1 MTAAIAIYRDTVLP
15 AVGSNGMASYP
26 NSIYA
31 ANLIRWPVDESVYQ
45 LRMATVRALS
55 EALR

>member
-15 AVGSNGMASYP
+15 AVGSNAMATWP
-26 NSIYA
+26 NNTYA
-31 ANLIRWPVDESVYQ
+31 TDLIRWPVEEPLYQ